1 MKIILMV
8 GYASYEEKKKIAD
21 SHPDYLFIQEA
32 GILNDESADS
42 IMEAVKMVDAVMFIK
57 PDCNVKVA
65 YEVAAVMFHKVV
77 VTEEMLEH
85 AEREAE
91 GMAMKELSDTAKQII
106 VDAMRNPM

>member
-21 SHPDYLFIQEA
+21 RHPDYLFIQDA

-42 IMEAVKMVDAVMFIK
+42 IMEAVKMVDAVMFIE

-77 VTEEMLEH
+77 VTEEMLKC

-91 GMAMKELSDTAKQII
+91 GTVMEAVEGNHA
-106 VDAMRNPM
+106 